1 MTPRLILTRTKQ
13 QQSATFGNLE
23 ISGPVFKHFVTL
35 ESSAKI
41 FPAGT
46 YDLVYEH
53 SNRFKRQLWEFKGIP
68 HRAEI
73 KIHNANFAHQ
83 LDGCVAIG
91 MRSGVINGIPAALSS
106 RLALE
111 QLTEA
116 LRPYQGLT
124 LKIEVIDLIGED

>member
-1 MTPRLILTRTKQ
+1 MTPRLILTRTLAKQ
-13 QQSATFGNLE
+13 GATLGTLE
-23 ISGPVFKHFVTL
+23 ISGPVFKHYVTL
-35 ESSAKI
+35 ENSAKI

-46 YDLVYEH
+46 YNLVYEH

-68 HRAEI
+68 RRSEI
-73 KIHNANFAHQ
+73 KIHNANTAEQ

-91 MRSGVINGIPAALSS
+91 MRHGMLNLRPATLSS

-124 LKIEVIDLIGED
+124 LKIEVIDAIGD